1 MNQNEMSDRNRS
13 AWSHRTV
20 EAWNKLYGS
29 PSDVG
34 EAIKEN
40 PRKQLWRT
48 IDYLGEVKGKRI
60 INLLGSNGRKAVP
73 LALLGADV
81 TVVDISEGNREYSL
95 ALAESVGVKINYILA
110 DVHSLDVT
118 DLRDSFDIV
127 LMELG
132 IMHYFLDL
140 NPLATLIFNLL
151 KPGGRFVLNEGH
163 PIKKC
168 IKMDDVDEPYLTGNY
183 FDDSL
188 VEKPIAYN
196 AAFEESEKEK
206 LPKCVLRRWTLGEI
220 VTAIARMNLTIR
232 ELTET
237 PGQFNN
243 LPGHFTLVA
252 TKPARRL

>member
-1 MNQNEMSDRNRS
+1 MQQHEMSDRNKT

-20 EAWNKLYGS
+20 EAWNRLYGS
-29 PSDVG
+29 PSEVCKV
-34 EAIKEN
+34 IKKN

-48 IDYLGEVKGKRI
+48 INSLGDVAGKRI

-81 TVVDISEGNREYSL
+81 TVLDISEGNMEYAL
-95 ALAESVGVKINYILA
+95 ALAKSVGVKINYILS
-110 DVHSLDVT
+110 DVLSLDLT
-118 DLRDSFDIV
+118 SLRGAFDIV

-140 NPLATLIFNLL
+140 NPLATLIFDLL
-151 KPGGRFVLNEGH
+151 KTGGRFVLNESH

-168 IKMDDVDEPYLTGNY
+168 IKMDEVDEPFLKGNY
-183 FDDSL
+183 FDDSI
-188 VEKPIAYN
+188 VENPIAYY
-196 AAFEESEKEK
+196 AAFEEGEREE
-206 LPKCVLRRWTLGEI
+206 LPKCLLRRWTLGEI
-220 VTAIARMNLTIR
+220 VTAIARANLIIK

-237 PGQFNN
+237 PGQHAN

-252 TKPARRL
+252 KKPARR